1 MNCSTNDIG
10 ADSHHQAGFPFFQLD
25 RYLKILVQDLNRH
38 VAISEEFPRT
48 AAQKVKSGG
57 LLFERRVARIV
68 TPGTLVDEKFMQT
81 MENNFLLAIHVSNSF
96 LRSQTDLTASML
108 GLAWMDLST
117 GEFYTQATNLG
128 NVSSDL
134 LRISPR
140 EIVLNQAMTDDVRQ
154 ILLDALST
162 ELFTV
167 TQFSKPV
174 QIKEVSDWSSRLE
187 RPVAVSEMMAFT
199 RAEVDAGNLLLEYAK
214 EQLLDLGMKL
224 QQPVRR
230 IESENMGIDKNTMRG
245 LEIVDRS
252 HTATSGGKGSLLHAI
267 RRTVTK
273 GGSRLLRERIC
284 SPSTSLQVIDQRLD
298 LVEALVANSTL
309 RSKLVDLLEKT
320 FDSQRISQKFA
331 LGRGD
336 ADDLVSLHKT
346 IIATNDIAQLAQSFC
361 DIPDKKIRETTAKQF
376 SRLSL
381 DSTLKLAQNIAHA
394 VDEDALLA
402 HHLEEMKEDAEV
414 MSKTRDILNAAENQ
428 EDADFVAERAKAR
441 GIRLLKTSQP
451 RQQVA
456 PLDDNG
462 IKADTTDMENS
473 DIDPLSSMTNNA
485 AENATI
491 LGESWVMRRSASA
504 MLGDLHSKLDALCY
518 AKTEL
523 TKSLQVNAMASS
535 LSLRWTPGL
544 GHHVHVKGAKDI
556 RNTIENLSSAR
567 SIGSSKSTRTF
578 YVAEWS
584 ELGNQIDQIKLQIKA
599 EEERVFQML
608 RESVITN
615 LASLRGNAMVLDE
628 LDVACSFAI
637 LSSEQNFTRPILNH
651 SRSHKIIDGQHPT
664 VMLGLEEKGRSFVS
678 NNCLVGEAERVWL
691 ITGPNMAGKSTF
703 LRQNALIS
711 ILAQVGCFVPAK
723 YAELGIVDQIFSRIG
738 SADNLYQDQSTFM
751 IEMLETANILN
762 KATPRSFVI
771 MDEIGRGTT
780 PEDGIAVGYACL
792 HHLYNVSK
800 CRTLFATHFH
810 KLCDMTVSWPRLA
823 NYCTNVRDEADG
835 SFSYVHRLRSGVNR
849 DSHALKV
856 AQLAGTYKLCSLCQ
870 QI

>member
-1 MNCSTNDIG
+1 M
-10 ADSHHQAGFPFFQLD
+10 
-25 RYLKILVQDLNRH
+25 QDLNKH

-68 TPGTLVDEKFMQT
+68 TPGTLVDEKFMQS
-81 MENNFLLAIHVSNSF
+81 MENNFLLAIHVSNP
-96 LRSQTDLTASML
+96 LLDGQNDLAAPTL

-140 EIVLNQAMTDDVRQ
+140 EIVLNQEMTYDVRQ
-154 ILLDALST
+154 TLLDVLST
-162 ELFTV
+162 ESFTV
-167 TQFSKPV
+167 TQFSKLV
-174 QIKEVSDWSSRLE
+174 HIKEVSDWSSRLE
-187 RPVAVSEMMAFT
+187 CPVAVSEMRAFT

-214 EQLLDLGMKL
+214 EQLLDLGMRL
-224 QQPVRR
+224 QQPIRR

-252 HTATSGGKGSLLHAI
+252 QTATSGGKGSLLHAI

-273 GGSRLLRERIC
+273 GGARLLRERIC
-284 SPSTSLQVIDQRLD
+284 SPSTSIQVINQRLD
-298 LVEALVANSTL
+298 LVEALATNSTL

-346 IIATNDIAQLAQSFC
+346 IIATSDIAQLARSFC
-361 DIPDKKIRETTAKQF
+361 DISGETIRKTVAAQF

-381 DSTLKLAQNIAHA
+381 DSTLKLAQDIAHA

-414 MSKTRDILNAAENQ
+414 MSKTRDMLNAVENQ
-428 EDADFVAERAKAR
+428 EDADFVAGRAKAR
-441 GIRLLKTSQP
+441 GIRLLRTSQP
-451 RQQVA
+451 RQHTT

-462 IKADTTDMENS
+462 IKADTPDMENS
-473 DIDPLSSMTNNA
+473 DIDHSLLSMTNNA
-485 AENATI
+485 AGNATI

-504 MLGDLHSKLDALCY
+504 TLSGLHSKLDALFH
-518 AKTEL
+518 AKIEL
-523 TKSLQVNAMASS
+523 TKSLQGNAMAPS

-556 RNTIENLSSAR
+556 RNTVEKLLSAR

-599 EEERVFQML
+599 EEERVFQTL

-637 LSSEQNFTRPILNH
+637 ISSEQNFIRPILNH
-651 SRSHKIIDGQHPT
+651 SRSHTIIDGQHPT
-664 VMLGLEEKGRSFVS
+664 VMLGLEEQGRSFVS
-678 NNCLVGEAERVWL
+678 NDCLVGEVERVWL

-810 KLCDMTVSWPRLA
+810 KLCDMTDSWPRLA
-823 NYCTNVRDEADG
+823 NYCTDVREESDG
-835 SFSYVHRLRSGVNR
+835 AFSYVHRLRPGVNR

-856 AQLAGTYKLCSLCQ
+856 AQLAGMYSCAIYASRSNCLCRLTTIRSEDSGRCQSLICAPEPASQ
-870 QI
+870 